1 MIETEFSKRVDET
14 DHEQLENTIKEIDD
28 YLESWAKYATDS
40 GPKTLKYKSTSYT
53 TKKERD
59 TTDYLLTTV
68 ESGNETLSGIPKS
81 PMSLRDAEQMHDVYF
96 YESLTDVDSE
106 GDEDET

>member
-1 MIETEFSKRVDET
+1 MEW
-14 DHEQLENTIKEIDD
+14 
-28 YLESWAKYATDS
+28 WAKHASDS

-59 TTDYLLTTV
+59 TTNYLLTTV
-68 ESGNETLSGIPKS
+68 EGGNTSLEGIPKS

-96 YESLTDVDSE
+96 YESLVDDDSE
-106 GDEDET
+106 EDEDET